1 MRREVLIKAI
11 TSIRQD
17 LISSGITSMLDMAIN
32 FEGKSLDSSWFSL
45 EAFKNYSILIDKYG
59 KAENEIADILG
70 ISPLFKSAYWEQ
82 AMSFPDGENLYN
94 LHARLAILINELPI
108 IALLFQQD
116 GAESLIKDPS
126 ISHYEIGNKEAI
138 TFILPED
145 ELTHSS
151 PARLIAALQAT
162 SSLYQVLAELEN
174 LSSNDLILLSLDSG
188 SDKSFDL
195 LGAAK
200 VMEQLRLLIL
210 DIWDRRVFHR
220 QKSISQSLDLIANS
234 LPILEKIDALKKSQ
248 AIGPEEA
255 ELMKRKTLASVTQ
268 FLESGVII
276 SEIDAE
282 SAHSPR
288 LLMQPEVKL
297 LAAPL
302 HLETE
307 ISSDPDTG
315 SKNSELTDEQI
326 DQLEDLLEKA
336 RQNRSGK
343 VSKSSRTS
351 PNKKSKSG

>member
-11 TSIRQD
+11 TSIQQD
-17 LISSGITSMLDMAIN
+17 LVSAGIISMLDSAI
-32 FEGKSLDSSWFSL
+32 STDTRALDYSWFSL

-59 KAENEIADILG
+59 KAENEVADILG
-70 ISPLFKSAYWEQ
+70 ISPLFQSEYWAE
-82 AMSFPDGENLYN
+82 AMSIPNLEDLYN
-94 LHARLAILINELPI
+94 LHTRLLLLVNELPR

-126 ISHYEIGNKEAI
+126 ISHNDIENKEAI

-145 ELTHSS
+145 DLTHSS
-151 PARLIAALQAT
+151 PARLIGALQAT
-162 SSLYQVLAELEN
+162 SSLYEVLAELEN
-174 LSSNDLILLSLDSG
+174 LSGNDLILLSLDSG

-195 LGAAK
+195 LGLAK

-220 QKSISQSLDLIANS
+220 QKTISQSLDLIANS
-234 LPILEKIDALKKSQ
+234 LPILEKIDSLKKSQ

-255 ELMKRKTLASVTQ
+255 ELLKRKTLISVTQ

-282 SAHSPR
+282 LHHSPR
-288 LLMQPEVKL
+288 LLMQPEIKL

-302 HLETE
+302 HSETE
-307 ISSDPDTG
+307 ISSDPDTE

-326 DQLEDLLEKA
+326 DQLEDLLDKA
-336 RQNRSGK
+336 RKDRSRK

-351 PNKKSKSG
+351 PNKKSKSS